1 LIVSV
6 NENGYR
12 VLGSY
17 LAKRLGAPAGDA
29 CDDRWDATDTALA
42 TLVVKS
48 APSFHNLFYYFR

>member
-29 CDDRWDATDTALA
+29 CDDRWDATD
-42 TLVVKS
+42 VVMS
-48 APSFHNLFYYFR
+48 LQSPASSNPGLR